1 MEFRRVLFRSNIMA
15 IACGV
20 SDGLNLGNNAR
31 AALITRGLAE
41 IQRIGAALG
50 GVPETFMG
58 LTGLGDLVLT
68 ATGDLS
74 RNRQVGLAIAR
85 GEYQQFLK
93 SGITVEG
100 VRCAQ
105 AVQKI
110 ARRHQIEV
118 PVTDAVCA
126 VLFEDTSPEEVV
138 RQLLARAARSEGL
151 TT

>member
-20 SDGLNLGNNAR
+20 SDGLQLGNNAR

-50 GVPETFMG
+50 GEPETFMG

-74 RNRQVGLAIAR
+74 RNRQDRKSTRLNSSHVAISYAV
-85 GEYQQFLK
+85 FCLK
-93 SGITVEG
+93 
-100 VRCAQ
+100 
-105 AVQKI
+105 
-110 ARRHQIEV
+110 
-118 PVTDAVCA
+118 
-126 VLFEDTSPEEVV
+126 
-138 RQLLARAARSEGL
+138 
-151 TT
+151 